1 MNSGLI
7 KWFNP
12 YKNYGYI
19 LLPDGTEVYF
29 NATALAEGR
38 FVGHLGPGQSVSFD
52 LMETR
57 IGFEACNIQ
66 PCHTIYR

>member
-1 MNSGLI
+1 MNSGRI

-19 LLPDGTEVYF
+19 LLLDGTEVF
-29 NATALAEGR
+29 FRANALAEGS

-57 IGFEACNIQ
+57 MGFEACNILPEQ
-66 PCHTIYR
+66 SIYR